1 MIAAPCVCVWGGG
14 GGGGLTRFDI
24 DSVYGQIIVG
34 IGPSKPK
41 LWITELEQITTNHL
55 HGY

>member
-1 MIAAPCVCVWGGG
+1 MIAAPCVCVWGGGGG

-34 IGPSKPK
+34 IGPSKSY
-41 LWITELEQITTNHL
+41 
-55 HGY
+55 G